1 MNIFISDELQPDEEF
16 YGLYDDAIDSL
27 YKELQR
33 VLQNTFYGI
42 HNLIEV
48 SGETAQ
54 SPPSKLEQDARVI
67 VSLYMSLIFNNIP
80 RLEDIGCL

>member
-33 VLQNTFYGI
+33 VLQSTFYGI

-54 SPPSKLEQDARVI
+54 SPPPKLAQDGRVI
-67 VSLYMSLIFNNIP
+67 ISL
-80 RLEDIGCL
+80 